1 MHAQVLVNEEIF
13 PGKIAVAFAPG
24 ATEALFRAQYAD
36 AHEGPW
42 TLTDYLATVRYA
54 DNRDWR
60 YTTFHQGVGSLAPPG
75 WKILFPDQISLST
88 KYDFM
93 DWLVAHFD
101 AAVDWRAYQL
111 ELENLR
117 TRRERLRQ
125 WRAHKP
131 AGKRHAQP
139 ATAHV
144 PRSVVQA
151 YRILRCDVG
160 ADKASVARAYKQM
173 SLQHHPD
180 RGGSEQHMVQINKA
194 MAVLRDFFEGQHAHT
209 R

>member
-1 MHAQVLVNEEIF
+1 MSAQVLVNEEIF

-24 ATEALFRAQYAD
+24 ATEALFRAQYA
-36 AHEGPW
+36 ASHEGPW
-42 TLTDYLATVRYA
+42 TLTEYLATVRYA
-54 DNRDWR
+54 DNRDWQ
-60 YTTFHQGVGSLAPPG
+60 YKAFHKAVGSLVPPG

-101 AAVDWRAYQL
+101 AAVDWRDYQL
-111 ELENLR
+111 ELEQLR

-125 WRAHKP
+125 WRAHKST
-131 AGKRHAQP
+131 GKPQAQP
-139 ATAHV
+139 STAHY
-144 PRSVVQA
+144 PRTVVQA
-151 YRILRCDVG
+151 YRMLRCDVG
-160 ADKASVARAYKQM
+160 ADKASVVRAYKQL

-180 RGGSEQHMVQINKA
+180 RGGSDQQMVKINKA
-194 MAVLRDFFEGQHAHT
+194 MAVLRGFFEQQHAHS